1 MKGLHPKRRG
11 EVGLEDEGTH
21 DVICGAEESF
31 GLAILRGGVWARETV
46 GDAMRREEGT
56 EGGVNELTTV
66 IALEGLHDNVVL
78 GAYMSKETLESN
90 GRVRFAP

>member
-1 MKGLHPKRRG
+1 MG
-11 EVGLEDEGTH
+11 
-21 DVICGAEESF
+21 
-31 GLAILRGGVWARETV
+31 
-46 GDAMRREEGT
+46 REEGT

-66 IALEGLHDNVVL
+66 IALEGLDDNVVL